1 MKCFKH
7 CLVTSLDE
15 SRGRESNTLDTF
27 RDIKCSESQ
36 TMKIRRDKNDNA
48 IPSDSGDVSDDHNG
62 NYYADCDSSV
72 WMRSCEQEVI
82 EPLAGKLA
90 GNIPEWLKG
99 TLLRN
104 GPGNLKVGEYTFQHL
119 FDSSALVHR
128 FGIADGKV
136 TYQRRFVQTEV
147 YKKNMAAQRIVVTEF
162 GTRATPDPCQ
172 SIFHRIAAVFN
183 PGENLSDNTMI
194 SVYPFG
200 DEYYTF
206 TEAPVMHRIDPKTLE
221 TTSRVDVSKYVN
233 IVNHTSHPHV
243 MADGTVYN
251 VGLSVTPL
259 GPRYNVVCFYP
270 SRVIVDESGEEK
282 ELSMFDQ
289 ATIVASMPCR
299 WMLNPSYMHTFGIT
313 ENYFIIVE
321 QPLAISMVSMMV
333 THLKQEPMFNSF
345 KWHEDENTLIHV
357 MSRETGQTVR
367 TFVAET
373 FFFLHIINQFETR
386 DREYVVLDICCYR
399 DPKMLECM
407 YIDSMKN
414 MHENPDYASMFRGRP
429 LRFVLPMKQP
439 CANTPPE
446 CNLVTIKTVHQS
458 QELFRNVDDKSLGH
472 DSDKM
477 DFEIVSDSDVVVSNV
492 DDVKRKWDE
501 HRNALRR
508 KPAAHLLPDGRI
520 FVKPELLCD
529 LGCET
534 PRINADFCVGR
545 EYRYFYAISSDVD
558 LVNPAKL
565 IKVDTYRKTRKV
577 WQEKDVFPSEP
588 IFVANPYA
596 KDEDDGVIVS
606 SLVWGQ
612 NESRVGLLILDA
624 ATFTEIARA
633 TFDSPGP
640 APKCLHGWFTL
651 DK

>member
-1 MKCFKH
+1 MSEKLRTLLHNDQPPSSSWCDIA
-7 CLVTSLDE
+7 SL
-15 SRGRESNTLDTF
+15 F
-27 RDIKCSESQ
+27 P
-36 TMKIRRDKNDNA
+36 RDKNGNQTAGDA
-48 IPSDSGDVSDDHNG
+48 GDDSGDQNA
-62 NYYADCDSSV
+62 NYYPDCDSSV
-72 WMRSCEQEVI
+72 WMRSCEHEVI
-82 EPLAGKLA
+82 EPLAGKLT
-90 GNIPEWLKG
+90 GTIPKWLKG

-104 GPGNLKVGEYTFQHL
+104 GPGKLKVGEYTFQHL

-128 FGIADGKV
+128 FEISDGKV
-136 TYQRRFVQTEV
+136 TYQRRFIQTEV
-147 YKKNMAAQRIVVTEF
+147 YKKNMAARRIVMTEF
-162 GTRATPDPCQ
+162 GTRATPDPCR
-172 SIFHRIAAVFN
+172 SIFHRVATIFN
-183 PGENLSDNTMI
+183 SDEKFSDNTMI

-221 TTSRVDVSKYVN
+221 TMGKVNVSQYVN

-243 MADGTVYN
+243 MTDGTVYN
-251 VGLSVTPL
+251 VGLSLTPL
-259 GPRYNVVCFYP
+259 GPRYNVVGFYP
-270 SRVIVDESGEEK
+270 SRVTVDEFGEEK

-289 ATIVASMPCR
+289 ATIVASVPCR
-299 WMLNPSYMHTFGIT
+299 WTLNPSYMHTFGIT

-333 THLKQEPMFNSF
+333 VHVKQEPMVNSF
-345 KWHEDENTLIHV
+345 KWHENENTLIHV
-357 MSRETGQTVR
+357 ISRETGKTVK

-386 DREYVVLDICCYR
+386 DRDYVVLDVCCYR

-414 MHENPDYASMFRGRP
+414 MHENPDYANMFRGRP
-429 LRFVLPMKQP
+429 LRFVLPLKEP
-439 CANTPPE
+439 CADTPPE
-446 CNLVTIKTVHQS
+446 HNLITIKTVHQS
-458 QELFRNVDDKSLGH
+458 LDLFRNVDDKSLDH
-472 DSDKM
+472 DADKM
-477 DFEIVSDSDVVVSNV
+477 NFEIVDDSDDITVSNT
-492 DDVKRKWDE
+492 DDINRKWAE

-508 KPAAHLLPDGRI
+508 KPAAHLFPDGRI

-534 PRINADFCVGR
+534 PRVNADFHVGR

-558 LVNPAKL
+558 LSSPAKL

-577 WQEKDVFPSEP
+577 WQEANVSPSEP

-606 SLVWGQ
+606 SLVWGKE
-612 NESRVGLLILDA
+612 NESQVGLLILDA
-624 ATFTEIARA
+624 VTFTEIARA
-633 TFDSPGP
+633 TFDAPGP
-640 APKCLHGWFTL
+640 APKCLHGWFSL
-651 DK
+651 DKQSSVN